1 MNRTAIGLWL
11 GVVVALHGSST
22 YGVAQQTAFRA
33 GTDLVLVDALVRRG
47 NSPVTGLLAEDFEI
61 LDNGV
66 KQHIN
71 LQITAAIPLDVTF
84 VMDQA
89 LVSERLAGMFASGSA
104 TIATEWLR
112 SGDRIRIISVGNDV
126 RELVSLQ
133 AVETW
138 TSTRKPLSAQDFMVR
153 RHEPVHPSVF
163 DALILAVALPP
174 EIARR
179 QLAIALTSG
188 ANEGAVVD
196 GDALER
202 VFARNES
209 VVYVVMPVDSAAG
222 ATGSIGVSPHIEYA
236 TAALARAAKVT
247 GGDVRN
253 ASEGVEDFKSILSN
267 FRQAYVLSYTATGV
281 PPSGWHTIRVTIPRH
296 PEYRVQARTGYLGR
310 Q

>member
-1 MNRTAIGLWL
+1 MSRTAIGLWL
-11 GVVVALHGSST
+11 GLVVALHGNST
-22 YGVAQQTAFRA
+22 YGVSQQTAFRA
-33 GTDLVLVDALVRRG
+33 GTDLVLVDAFVRRG

-66 KQHIN
+66 TQHVN

-112 SGDRIRIISVGNDV
+112 SGDRLRIITVGNEV
-126 RELVSLQ
+126 RELVPLQ

-138 TSTRKPLSAQDFMVR
+138 TSTRKPLSSEDFMVR

-163 DALILAVALPP
+163 DALILAVAVPP

-222 ATGSIGVSPHIEYA
+222 AIGLSPHIEYA
-236 TAALARAAKVT
+236 TAALARAARVT
-247 GGDVRN
+247 GGDVHN
-253 ASEGVEDFKSILSN
+253 ASEGVGDFKSILSN

-281 PPSGWHTIRVTIPRH
+281 PPGGWHTIRVTIPRH